1 VLEKSNYI
9 TFRALPNQVYR
20 WRAEGYDEH
29 PGAMI
34 INEIENI
41 GFDEVLGFYDKAIK
55 NKPVVISFSGNMS
68 KVNKKELGKF
78 GELHQVKMKDVF
90 CE

>member
-1 VLEKSNYI
+1 
-9 TFRALPNQVYR
+9 
-20 WRAEGYDEH
+20 
-29 PGAMI
+29 
-34 INEIENI
+34 
-41 GFDEVLGFYDKAIK
+41 VLGFYDKAIK
-55 NKPVVISFSGNMS
+55 NKPVVISFSGNMG